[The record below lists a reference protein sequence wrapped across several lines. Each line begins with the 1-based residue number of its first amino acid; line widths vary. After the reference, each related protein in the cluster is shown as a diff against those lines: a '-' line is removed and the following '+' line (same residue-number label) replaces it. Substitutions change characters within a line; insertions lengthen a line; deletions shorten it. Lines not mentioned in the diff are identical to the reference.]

1 MTFPPLPEPYTLA
14 QRAASKLART
24 LPGDDLTPIIE
35 ALQEY
40 IAPVLAER
48 DALKVRLQDAQ
59 GAIKQWVCNLDYC
72 EAKQESLREQ
82 VRALEK
88 SMTPDEIRAEF
99 LRWKANLIHTE
110 VFTDEEWSAAW
121 VGWYA
126 CALTYLAPRNDLT
139 SPSQVPT

>member
-1 MTFPPLPEPYTLA
+1 MSYGLSDELSNAHTLT
-14 QRAASKLART
+14 QKLT
-24 LPGDDLTPIIE
+24 
-35 ALQEY
+35 
-40 IAPVLAER
+40 AER

-82 VRALEK
+82 VLEK

-126 CALTYLAPRNDLT
+126 CALTYLAPRNELT

>member
-48 DALKVRLQDAQ
+48 DAL
-59 GAIKQWVCNLDYC
+59 
-72 EAKQESLREQ
+72 REQ
-82 VRALEK
+82 VRVLRDGLAEAIECVEAWGCYASEYFQTKWNLSGDLVRLRAALEATK
-88 SMTPDEIRAEF
+88 EKP
-99 LRWKANLIHTE
+99 
-110 VFTDEEWSAAW
+110 
-121 VGWYA
+121 
-126 CALTYLAPRNDLT
+126 
-139 SPSQVPT
+139 